1 MKILRLHR
9 VEYFVNDVEEAEANF
24 SKLLNTKFIDHRE
37 QTRPFG
43 SLSLMN
49 IDLGTELVAPVPG
62 GVLDPVLAA
71 NGQGILT
78 IVYEV
83 EDINETRDYLLENG
97 FEILNDAVIPVAGGR
112 CITRLLTASEQT
124 ANIVITYL
132 QITQLKRLQ
141 NSKSNFMHTI
151 MHIFKP
157 QK

>member
-43 SLSLMN
+43 PLSLMN

-97 FEILNDAVIPVAGGR
+97 FEILNDAVIPVAGGEVYHQ
-112 CITRLLTASEQT
+112 ISLTASEQT

-132 QITQLKRLQ
+132 QITKG
-141 NSKSNFMHTI
+141 
-151 MHIFKP
+151 
-157 QK
+157 

>member
-1 MKILRLHR
+1 M
-9 VEYFVNDVEEAEANF
+9 
-24 SKLLNTKFIDHRE
+24 SKVTKYETKFIDHRE

-62 GVLDPVLAA
+62 GVLDPVLEA

-83 EDINETRDYLLENG
+83 EDINEAREYLLENG
-97 FEILNDAVIPVAGGR
+97 FEILNDAVIPVAGGEVYHQ
-112 CITRLLTASEQT
+112 ISLTASEQT

-132 QITQLKRLQ
+132 QITQG
-141 NSKSNFMHTI
+141 
-151 MHIFKP
+151 
-157 QK
+157 

>member
-1 MKILRLHR
+1 MMKILRLHR
-9 VEYFVNDVEEAEANF
+9 VEYFVNDVEEAEVNF
-24 SKLLNTKFIDHRE
+24 SKLLNTRFIDHQE

-62 GVLDPVLAA
+62 GVLDPVLEA

-83 EDINETRDYLLENG
+83 EDINDTRDYLLANG
-97 FEILNDAVIPVAGGR
+97 FEILNDAVIPVAGGEVYHQ
-112 CITRLLTASEQT
+112 ISLSASEKT

-132 QITQLKRLQ
+132 QV
-141 NSKSNFMHTI
+141 M
-151 MHIFKP
+151 P
-157 QK
+157 A

>member
-9 VEYFVNDVEEAEANF
+9 VEYFVNDVEKAEANF

-62 GVLDPVLAA
+62 GVLDPVLEA

-83 EDINETRDYLLENG
+83 ENINETREYLLENG
-97 FEILNDAVIPVAGGR
+97 FEILNDAVIPVAGGEVYHQ
-112 CITRLLTASEQT
+112 ISLTASEQT

-132 QITQLKRLQ
+132 QITQG
-141 NSKSNFMHTI
+141 
-151 MHIFKP
+151 
-157 QK
+157 

>member
-9 VEYFVNDVEEAEANF
+9 VEYFVNDVEKAEANF

-97 FEILNDAVIPVAGGR
+97 FEILNDAVIPVAGGEVYHQ
-112 CITRLLTASEQT
+112 ISLTASEQT

-132 QITQLKRLQ
+132 QITQG
-141 NSKSNFMHTI
+141 
-151 MHIFKP
+151 
-157 QK
+157 

>member
-1 MKILRLHR
+1 MGSEMCIRDR
-9 VEYFVNDVEEAEANF
+9 AEANF

-97 FEILNDAVIPVAGGR
+97 FEILNDAVIPVAGGEVYHQ
-112 CITRLLTASEQT
+112 ISLTASEQT

-132 QITQLKRLQ
+132 QITQG
-141 NSKSNFMHTI
+141 
-151 MHIFKP
+151 
-157 QK
+157 

>member
-24 SKLLNTKFIDHRE
+24 SKLLNTKFVDHRE

-49 IDLGTELVAPVPG
+49 IDFGTELVAPVPG

-97 FEILNDAVIPVAGGR
+97 FEILNDAVIPVAGGEVYHQ
-112 CITRLLTASEQT
+112 ISLTASEQT

-132 QITQLKRLQ
+132 QITQG
-141 NSKSNFMHTI
+141 
-151 MHIFKP
+151 
-157 QK
+157 

>member
-9 VEYFVNDVEEAEANF
+9 VEYFVSDVEEAEANF

-62 GVLDPVLAA
+62 GVLDPVLVA

-97 FEILNDAVIPVAGGR
+97 FEILNDAVIPVAGGEVYHQ
-112 CITRLLTASEQT
+112 ISLTASEQT

-132 QITQLKRLQ
+132 QITQG
-141 NSKSNFMHTI
+141 
-151 MHIFKP
+151 
-157 QK
+157 

>member
-97 FEILNDAVIPVAGGR
+97 FEILNDAVIPVAGGEGYHQ
-112 CITRLLTASEQT
+112 ISLTASEQT

-132 QITQLKRLQ
+132 QIT
-141 NSKSNFMHTI
+141 
-151 MHIFKP
+151 
-157 QK
+157 

>member
-9 VEYFVNDVEEAEANF
+9 VEYFVNDVEEAEVNF
-24 SKLLNTKFIDHRE
+24 SKLLNTKFIDHQE

-49 IDLGTELVAPVPG
+49 IELGTELVAPVPG

-71 NGQGILT
+71 KGQGILT

-83 EDINETRDYLLENG
+83 EDINDTRDYLLEHG
-97 FEILNDAVIPVAGGR
+97 FEILNDAVIPVAGAEVYHQ
-112 CITRLLTASEQT
+112 ISLTASEQT

-132 QITQLKRLQ
+132 QVTQA
-141 NSKSNFMHTI
+141 
-151 MHIFKP
+151 
-157 QK
+157 

>member
-37 QTRPFG
+37 QTRQFG

-49 IDLGTELVAPVPG
+49 IDLGTELVAPDPG

-78 IVYEV
+78 VVYEV
-83 EDINETRDYLLENG
+83 EDINETREYLIENG
-97 FEILNDAVIPVAGGR
+97 FEILNDAVTVSY
-112 CITRLLTASEQT
+112 THLTLPTKA
-124 ANIVITYL
+124 
-132 QITQLKRLQ
+132 
-141 NSKSNFMHTI
+141 
-151 MHIFKP
+151 
-157 QK
+157 

>member
-97 FEILNDAVIPVAGGR
+97 FEILNDAVIPVAGGEVYNQ
-112 CITRLLTASEQT
+112 ISLTASEQT

-132 QITQLKRLQ
+132 QITQD
-141 NSKSNFMHTI
+141 
-151 MHIFKP
+151 
-157 QK
+157 

>member
-97 FEILNDAVIPVAGGR
+97 FEILNDTVIPVAGGEVYHQ
-112 CITRLLTASEQT
+112 ISLTASEQT

-132 QITQLKRLQ
+132 QITQG
-141 NSKSNFMHTI
+141 
-151 MHIFKP
+151 
-157 QK
+157 

>member
-49 IDLGTELVAPVPG
+49 IDIGTELVAPVPG
-62 GVLDPVLAA
+62 GVLDSVLAA

-97 FEILNDAVIPVAGGR
+97 FEILNDAVIPVAGGEVYHQ
-112 CITRLLTASEQT
+112 ISLTASEQT

-132 QITQLKRLQ
+132 QITQG
-141 NSKSNFMHTI
+141 
-151 MHIFKP
+151 
-157 QK
+157 

>member
-1 MKILRLHR
+1 MAGNWPVNIYREKVMKILRLHR

-97 FEILNDAVIPVAGGR
+97 FEILNDAVIPVAGGEVYHQ
-112 CITRLLTASEQT
+112 ISLTASEQT

-132 QITQLKRLQ
+132 QITQG
-141 NSKSNFMHTI
+141 
-151 MHIFKP
+151 
-157 QK
+157 

>member
-97 FEILNDAVIPVAGGR
+97 FEILNDAAIPVAGGEVYHQ
-112 CITRLLTASEQT
+112 ISLTASEQT

-132 QITQLKRLQ
+132 QITQG
-141 NSKSNFMHTI
+141 
-151 MHIFKP
+151 
-157 QK
+157 

>member
-9 VEYFVNDVEEAEANF
+9 VEYFVNDVEKAEANF

-62 GVLDPVLAA
+62 GVLDPVLEA

-83 EDINETRDYLLENG
+83 EDINETREYLLENG
-97 FEILNDAVIPVAGGR
+97 FEILNDAVIPVAGGEVYHQ
-112 CITRLLTASEQT
+112 ISLTASEQT

-132 QITQLKRLQ
+132 QITQG
-141 NSKSNFMHTI
+141 
-151 MHIFKP
+151 
-157 QK
+157 

>member
-37 QTRPFG
+37 QTREFG

-62 GVLDPVLAA
+62 GVLDPVLEA

-83 EDINETRDYLLENG
+83 ENINETREYLLENG
-97 FEILNDAVIPVAGGR
+97 FEILNDAVIPVTGGEVYHQ
-112 CITRLLTASEQT
+112 ISLTASEQT

-132 QITQLKRLQ
+132 QITKG
-141 NSKSNFMHTI
+141 
-151 MHIFKP
+151 
-157 QK
+157 

>member
-1 MKILRLHR
+1 MLYPIFQYA
-9 VEYFVNDVEEAEANF
+9 YFVNDVEEAEANF

-97 FEILNDAVIPVAGGR
+97 FEILNDAVIPVAGGEVYHQ
-112 CITRLLTASEQT
+112 ISLTASEQT

-132 QITQLKRLQ
+132 QITQG
-141 NSKSNFMHTI
+141 
-151 MHIFKP
+151 
-157 QK
+157 

>member
-9 VEYFVNDVEEAEANF
+9 VEYFVNDVEEAEVNF
-24 SKLLNTKFIDHRE
+24 SKLLNTRFIDHQE

-62 GVLDPVLAA
+62 GVLDPVLEA

-83 EDINETRDYLLENG
+83 EDINDTRDYLLANG
-97 FEILNDAVIPVAGGR
+97 FEILNDAVIPVAGGEVYHQ
-112 CITRLLTASEQT
+112 ISLSASEKT

-132 QITQLKRLQ
+132 QV
-141 NSKSNFMHTI
+141 M
-151 MHIFKP
+151 P
-157 QK
+157 A

>member
-1 MKILRLHR
+1 MKILSLHR
-9 VEYFVNDVEEAEANF
+9 VEYFVNDIEEAEANF

-97 FEILNDAVIPVAGGR
+97 FEILNDAVIPVAGGEVYHQ
-112 CITRLLTASEQT
+112 ISLTASEQT

-132 QITQLKRLQ
+132 QITQG
-141 NSKSNFMHTI
+141 
-151 MHIFKP
+151 
-157 QK
+157 

>member
-1 MKILRLHR
+1 MLYPIFQYA
-9 VEYFVNDVEEAEANF
+9 YFVNDVEEAEANF

-97 FEILNDAVIPVAGGR
+97 FEILNDAVIPVAGGEVYHQ
-112 CITRLLTASEQT
+112 ISLTASEQT

-132 QITQLKRLQ
+132 QIT
-141 NSKSNFMHTI
+141 
-151 MHIFKP
+151 
-157 QK
+157 

>member
-9 VEYFVNDVEEAEANF
+9 VEYFVNDVEEAEVNF
-24 SKLLNTKFIDHRE
+24 SKLLNTKFIDHQE

-49 IDLGTELVAPVPG
+49 IELGTELVAPVPG

-83 EDINETRDYLLENG
+83 EDINDTREYLIEHG
-97 FEILNDAVIPVAGGR
+97 FEILNDAGIPVAGGEVYHQ
-112 CITRLLTASEQT
+112 ISLTASEQT

-132 QITQLKRLQ
+132 QVTQA
-141 NSKSNFMHTI
+141 
-151 MHIFKP
+151 
-157 QK
+157 